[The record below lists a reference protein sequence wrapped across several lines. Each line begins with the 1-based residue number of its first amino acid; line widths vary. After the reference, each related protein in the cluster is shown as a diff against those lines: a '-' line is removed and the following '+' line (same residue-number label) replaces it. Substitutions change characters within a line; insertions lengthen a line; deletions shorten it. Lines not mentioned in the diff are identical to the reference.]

1 VHARSN
7 ANLGHRRWLIARAV
21 NRLLLAPSTQK
32 PQMPA
37 DDKSKTLP
45 PTVPSAWPASASDSV
60 SDANLA
66 DLLAS
71 AAAAVEAEAEA
82 EASASDSVSDA
93 NLADLLASAAA
104 AVEAEAEAEAA
115 GATSGTSAAM
125 DSMLKGGSG
134 NVHRFMGSVC
144 ALPLGPAE
152 LRAYGSVCRCALAET
167 FAGMILPPLE
177 NHLRMLLHFFRT
189 FAGNVPGMGIH
200 AHLL

>member
-45 PTVPSAWPASASDSV
+45 PTVPSAWP
-60 SDANLA
+60 
-66 DLLAS
+66 
-71 AAAAVEAEAEA
+71 
-82 EASASDSVSDA
+82 ASASDSVSDA